1 MCPIIL
7 CSVIVGTF
15 LILVIAL
22 VSKARKK
29 KNINNLKEK
38 AGKAEKENALL
49 AIDEL
54 RKIIKAQPYDYE
66 TRKKLIDLYFQ
77 QKMYLPA
84 VRECMVMVDACAT
97 GAEVNELVYTKKIG
111 EGYFHLKNYEEA
123 KKYFLIARKISKN
136 TDFLSSFYLG
146 KIEFENQ
153 NNDKAIYFLNEAMK
167 MDSNNLELVRLKGVL
182 SFNIGSYRE
191 ASLAMG
197 KIVAAN
203 PGDTEAIYYLG
214 ISLFRINKFVDAVKY
229 LSMVRN
235 VALYQI
241 DVEFT
246 LATIYKKKGDL
257 PKAVEVLTE
266 VLDSVKKGTIAN
278 FPPNKACDIYYLLGD
293 CYAAS
298 RETNSALAAFQEV
311 VNINPRYKDA
321 SFRLEHCSQL
331 SENTLLERFLV
342 GTVNDFTSICKMFV
356 KYYVAKYSH
365 LRGSVKFFSA
375 DINSR
380 GEMEIRAEVSS
391 GKYATVVYFIFFRTN
406 STIGDFT
413 LRSVYNML
421 KEEKID
427 KGVCVTAGTFSP
439 TAVTFMESRMLDGID
454 KAQLSQILQEM
465 TPLIHQ
471 KNS

>member
-1 MCPIIL
+1 MFPIIL
-7 CSVIVGTF
+7 CSIIVGLF
-15 LILVIAL
+15 FILTTVIF
-22 VSKARKK
+22 SKARSK
-29 KNINNLKEK
+29 KNISNLKEK
-38 AGKAEKENALL
+38 ADKAEKENALL
-49 AIDEL
+49 AIDDL

-84 VRECMVMVDACAT
+84 VRECMFLVDACAT
-97 GAEVNELVYTKKIG
+97 GADVDELLYTRKIG
-111 EGYFHLKNYEEA
+111 EGYFFLKNYEEA
-123 KKYFLIARKISKN
+123 KKYFLIARKLSKN
-136 TDFLSSFYLG
+136 TDFQSSFYLG

-167 MDSNNLELVRLKGVL
+167 IDSNNLELIRLKGVL

-214 ISLFRINKFVDAVKY
+214 MSLFRVNKFADAVKY

-235 VALYQI
+235 IAQYQI
-241 DVEFT
+241 DVEYT

-257 PKAVEVLTE
+257 PKAVEVLSE
-266 VLDSVKKGTIAN
+266 VIDSVKKGTIAN
-278 FPPNKACDIYYLLGD
+278 FPPSKACDIYYLLGD

-298 RETNSALAAFQEV
+298 RETNNALAAFQEV

-321 SFRLEHCSQL
+321 SFRVEHCSQL
-331 SENTLLERFLV
+331 SKNTLLERFLA

-356 KYYVAKYSH
+356 KYYIAKYSH
-365 LRGSVKFFSA
+365 IRGAVKFFSA

-421 KEEKID
+421 KEEKVD
-427 KGVCVTAGTFSP
+427 KGVCVTAGNFSD
-439 TAVTFMESRMLDGID
+439 TAVTFMESRMLDGVD
-454 KAQLSQILQEM
+454 KNQLSQILQEM
-465 TPLIHQ
+465 TPLIH
-471 KNS
+471 KKST

>member
-1 MCPIIL
+1 
-7 CSVIVGTF
+7 
-15 LILVIAL
+15 
-22 VSKARKK
+22 
-29 KNINNLKEK
+29 
-38 AGKAEKENALL
+38 
-49 AIDEL
+49 
-54 RKIIKAQPYDYE
+54 
-66 TRKKLIDLYFQ
+66 
-77 QKMYLPA
+77 
-84 VRECMVMVDACAT
+84 
-97 GAEVNELVYTKKIG
+97 
-111 EGYFHLKNYEEA
+111 
-123 KKYFLIARKISKN
+123 LIARKLAKN
-136 TDFLSSFYLG
+136 ADFQSSFFLG

-167 MDSNNLELVRLKGVL
+167 IDSNNLELVRLKGVL

-197 KIVAAN
+197 KIVVAN

-235 VALYQI
+235 VPQYQI
-241 DVEFT
+241 DVEYT

-257 PKAVEVLTE
+257 SKAIEVLVE
-266 VLDSVKKGTIAN
+266 VLDSVKKGTIVN

-298 RETNSALAAFQEV
+298 RETNNALAAFQEV

-321 SFRLEHCSQL
+321 SFRVEHCSQL
-331 SENTLLERFLV
+331 SENTLLERFLA
-342 GTVNDFTSICKMFV
+342 GSVNDFTSICKMFV
-356 KYYVAKYSH
+356 KYYIAKYSH
-365 LRGSVKFFSA
+365 LRGSVKFFSS

-421 KEEKID
+421 KEEKVD
-427 KGVCVTAGTFSP
+427 KGVCITAGTFSD
-439 TAVTFMESRMLDGID
+439 TAIHFMESRMLDGVD
-454 KAQLSQILQEM
+454 KVQLSKILQEM
-465 TPLIHQ
+465 TPLIHK
-471 KNS
+471 KNV